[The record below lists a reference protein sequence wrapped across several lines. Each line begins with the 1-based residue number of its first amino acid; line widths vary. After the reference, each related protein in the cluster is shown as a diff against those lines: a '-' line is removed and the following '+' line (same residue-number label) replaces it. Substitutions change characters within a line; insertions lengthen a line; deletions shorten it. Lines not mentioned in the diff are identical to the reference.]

1 MNIIYQ
7 DPPTGHHLRR
17 FSLLDPSPFRRPVS
31 RRVLETCFSSSH
43 GKKHRVCGLV
53 DEHMR
58 DSRGSRAL
66 DPILHD
72 QIRLGEVKAGKQSD
86 AISKEHPEA
95 FFSSELDVIHH

>member
-1 MNIIYQ
+1 M
-7 DPPTGHHLRR
+7 
-17 FSLLDPSPFRRPVS
+17 
-31 RRVLETCFSSSH
+31 
-43 GKKHRVCGLV
+43 V

-95 FFSSELDVIHH
+95 FFSLELDVIHH